1 MQKDTSHK
9 CSDLWIEQGGIATG
23 QAYNATAQSV
33 TFKKNFTTTN
43 YTITLG
49 TQSQG
54 HYSDHSMYSYKTV
67 SGFRLHTAFNASS
80 TQAGAVMWKAVG
92 Y

>member
-1 MQKDTSHK
+1 MVMYKT
-9 CSDLWIEQGGIATG
+9 SDLWIEQGGMTTG

-33 TFKKNFTTTN
+33 TFKKPFKTAN

-49 TQSQG
+49 TASQG

-67 SGFRLHTAFNASS
+67 NGFRLHTAFNATSVQS
-80 TQAGAVMWKAVG
+80 TDVMWTAVG